1 MGSDP
6 RSNRESAGITSHSD
20 HEGVNGSQ
28 ANGVRVRTAGLWHG
42 AADRLQSVLA
52 AERDSAHAAVLAESS
67 HFSQPSHDDEQHA
80 MPRVID
86 ARMVGLDV
94 DSRSE
99 EESTGQSRS
108 TGSALRSHLTR
119 DMVQE

>member
-1 MGSDP
+1 VD
-6 RSNRESAGITSHSD
+6 
-20 HEGVNGSQ
+20 EGVNGSQ

-42 AADRLQSVLA
+42 AADSWQSVLA
-52 AERDSAHAAVLAESS
+52 PERDSAHAVVLPGSS

-86 ARMVGLDV
+86 ARRVGLAI

-99 EESTGQSRS
+99 EESIGQSRS
-108 TGSALRSHLTR
+108 TGSVPRSHLTS
-119 DMVQE
+119 DMVQG

>member
-1 MGSDP
+1 M
-6 RSNRESAGITSHSD
+6 
-20 HEGVNGSQ
+20 NGSQ

-52 AERDSAHAAVLAESS
+52 PERVSAHAAALAESS

-80 MPRVID
+80 MPRVMD
-86 ARMVGLDV
+86 ARTVGLTI

-108 TGSALRSHLTR
+108 TGSVHRSHLTR
-119 DMVQE
+119 DMSQD